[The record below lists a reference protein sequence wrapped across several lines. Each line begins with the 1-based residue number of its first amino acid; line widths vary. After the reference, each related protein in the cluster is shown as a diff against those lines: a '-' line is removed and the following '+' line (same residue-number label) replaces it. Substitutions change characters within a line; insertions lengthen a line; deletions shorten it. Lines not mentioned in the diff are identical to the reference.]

1 MQRAVYPGTFD
12 PMTMGHVDLVK
23 RASKLFDSVIIAIAS
38 SDSKKPMFSLEERIE
53 IGNKIF
59 ADDPKVEVVGFSGL
73 LVNFAK
79 DNDANILIRGLRV
92 VADFEYE
99 FQLANMNRAMSPD
112 IESVFL
118 TPKEEYSYI
127 SSSLVKEIATMGG
140 DVTRF
145 VDPVTLE
152 ALNQKIKNYA
162 DNLSR
167 RLYFCCSF

>member
-38 SDSKKPMFSLEERIE
+38 SESKKPMFTLEERIE

-79 DNDANILIRGLRV
+79 ENNANILIRGLRV

-140 DVTRF
+140 DVDRF

-152 ALNQKIKNYA
+152 ALNQKING
-162 DNLSR
+162 
-167 RLYFCCSF
+167 

>member
-59 ADDPKVEVVGFSGL
+59 ADEPKVEVVGFSGL

-152 ALNQKIKNYA
+152 ALNQKIKN
-162 DNLSR
+162 
-167 RLYFCCSF
+167 

>member
-38 SDSKKPMFSLEERIE
+38 SDSKKPMFSLQERID

-59 ADDPKVEVVGFSGL
+59 AEDSKVEVVGFSGL

-79 DNDANILIRGLRV
+79 ENGADILIRGLRV

-99 FQLANMNRAMSPD
+99 FQLANMNRAMSPE

-140 DVTRF
+140 DVKRF

-152 ALNQKIKNYA
+152 ALNRKIN
-162 DNLSR
+162 N
-167 RLYFCCSF
+167 

>member
-38 SDSKKPMFSLEERIE
+38 SDSKKPMFTLEERIE

-59 ADDPKVEVVGFSGL
+59 ADDPKVEVLGFSGL

-79 DNDANILIRGLRV
+79 DNDATILIRGLRV

-140 DVTRF
+140 DVDRF

-152 ALNQKIKNYA
+152 ALNQKING
-162 DNLSR
+162 
-167 RLYFCCSF
+167 

>member
-59 ADDPKVEVVGFSGL
+59 TDDPKVEVVGFSGL

-145 VDPVTLE
+145 VDPVTLD
-152 ALNQKIKNYA
+152 ALNQKIKN
-162 DNLSR
+162 
-167 RLYFCCSF
+167 

>member
-12 PMTMGHVDLVK
+12 PMTMGHVDLVR

-145 VDPVTLE
+145 VDAVTLE
-152 ALNQKIKNYA
+152 ALNQKIKN
-162 DNLSR
+162 
-167 RLYFCCSF
+167 

>member
-145 VDPVTLE
+145 VDSVTLE
-152 ALNQKIKNYA
+152 ALNQKIKN
-162 DNLSR
+162 
-167 RLYFCCSF
+167 

>member
-1 MQRAVYPGTFD
+1 
-12 PMTMGHVDLVK
+12 MTMGHVDLVK

-145 VDPVTLE
+145 VDPVTLD
-152 ALNQKIKNYA
+152 ALNQKIKN
-162 DNLSR
+162 
-167 RLYFCCSF
+167 

>member
-23 RASKLFDSVIIAIAS
+23 RASKLFDLVIIAIAS

-145 VDPVTLE
+145 VDPVTLD
-152 ALNQKIKNYA
+152 ALNQKIKN
-162 DNLSR
+162 
-167 RLYFCCSF
+167 

>member
-59 ADDPKVEVVGFSGL
+59 ADEPKVEVVGFSGL

-127 SSSLVKEIATMGG
+127 SSSLVKEIAMMGG

-152 ALNQKIKNYA
+152 ALNQKIKN
-162 DNLSR
+162 
-167 RLYFCCSF
+167 

>member
-38 SDSKKPMFSLEERIE
+38 SDSKKPMFSLDERIE

-127 SSSLVKEIATMGG
+127 SSSLVKEIASMGG

-152 ALNQKIKNYA
+152 ALNQKIKN
-162 DNLSR
+162 
-167 RLYFCCSF
+167 

>member
-12 PMTMGHVDLVK
+12 PMTMGHVDLVR

-152 ALNQKIKNYA
+152 TLNQKIKN
-162 DNLSR
+162 
-167 RLYFCCSF
+167 

>member
-99 FQLANMNRAMSPD
+99 FQLANRNRAMSPD

-118 TPKEEYSYI
+118 TPKEEDSYI

-145 VDPVTLE
+145 VDPVTLD
-152 ALNQKIKNYA
+152 ALNQKIKN
-162 DNLSR
+162 
-167 RLYFCCSF
+167 

>member
-1 MQRAVYPGTFD
+1 
-12 PMTMGHVDLVK
+12 MGHVDLVK

-38 SDSKKPMFSLEERIE
+38 SDSKKPMFTLEERIE

-59 ADDPKVEVVGFSGL
+59 ADNPKVEVIGFSGL

-79 DNDANILIRGLRV
+79 DNDATILIRGLRV

-140 DVTRF
+140 DVDRF

-152 ALNQKIKNYA
+152 ALNQKING
-162 DNLSR
+162 
-167 RLYFCCSF
+167 

>member
-38 SDSKKPMFSLEERIE
+38 SDSKKPMFTLEERIE

-59 ADDPKVEVVGFSGL
+59 ADDPKIEVIGFSGL

-140 DVTRF
+140 DVDRF

-152 ALNQKIKNYA
+152 ALNQKING
-162 DNLSR
+162 
-167 RLYFCCSF
+167 

>member
-140 DVTRF
+140 DVT
-145 VDPVTLE
+145 
-152 ALNQKIKNYA
+152 
-162 DNLSR
+162 LS
-167 RLYFCCSF
+167 LIHI

>member
-79 DNDANILIRGLRV
+79 ENHANILIRGLRV

-152 ALNQKIKNYA
+152 ALNQKIKN
-162 DNLSR
+162 
-167 RLYFCCSF
+167 

>member
-127 SSSLVKEIATMGG
+127 SSSLVKEIATTGG

-145 VDPVTLE
+145 VDPVTSE
-152 ALNQKIKNYA
+152 ALNQKIKN
-162 DNLSR
+162 
-167 RLYFCCSF
+167 

>member
-59 ADDPKVEVVGFSGL
+59 ADDPKVEVIGFSGL

-145 VDPVTLE
+145 VDPVPLD
-152 ALNQKIKNYA
+152 ALNQKIKN
-162 DNLSR
+162 
-167 RLYFCCSF
+167 

>member
-23 RASKLFDSVIIAIAS
+23 RASKLFDTVIIAIAS

-152 ALNQKIKNYA
+152 ALHQKIKN
-162 DNLSR
+162 
-167 RLYFCCSF
+167 

>member
-59 ADDPKVEVVGFSGL
+59 ADDPKIEVVGFSGL

-79 DNDANILIRGLRV
+79 ENDANILIRGLRV

-152 ALNQKIKNYA
+152 ALNQKIKN
-162 DNLSR
+162 
-167 RLYFCCSF
+167 

>member
-38 SDSKKPMFSLEERIE
+38 SDSKKPMFSLKERIE

-145 VDPVTLE
+145 VDPVTLD
-152 ALNQKIKNYA
+152 ALNQKIKN
-162 DNLSR
+162 
-167 RLYFCCSF
+167 

>member
-140 DVTRF
+140 DVTRI

-152 ALNQKIKNYA
+152 ALNQKIKN
-162 DNLSR
+162 
-167 RLYFCCSF
+167 